1 MHLIVATPIVD
12 NGTVMGISKNEY
24 EVFLKLL
31 RANKVTKNSKRF
43 APTTNMKGKI
53 TKTNNSWIIDFGA
66 SDHVTHHEN
75 WLENVKTKG
84 DYTSVTIP
92 NSDVM

>member
-1 MHLIVATPIVD
+1 MT
-12 NGTVMGISKNEY
+12 
-24 EVFLKLL
+24 
-31 RANKVTKNSKRF
+31 
-43 APTTNMKGKI
+43 GKI